1 MTKRFLDAPNMSPAQ
16 KYYTSEIIEIDN
28 VPEEEKVEIKSSAP
42 VQVRI
47 NGGPWQDIRSLEQA

>member
-1 MTKRFLDAPNMSPAQ
+1 MKKRFLDAPDMSPSE
-16 KYYTSEIIEIDN
+16 KYYTSEIVEIDD